1 MKTVILF
8 LMVIGISLGTTA
20 QNLEVKPMPKIDF
33 NKDWQKEKLL
43 SFNDSSQLNLEVP
56 QGDLN
61 FQQTIPQL
69 PDRKKVPALPP
80 KEYAAYQLPMPVV
93 GGPFSSR
100 MPIVVPDST
109 VHYFLK
115 IKRIPFT
122 NPLDKRWK

>member
-1 MKTVILF
+1 MKTVVLF

-33 NKDWQKEKLL
+33 NKGWQKEKLF

-69 PDRKKVPALPP
+69 PDRKKVPALLPE
-80 KEYAAYQLPMPVV
+80 KYAGYQLPMPVV

>member
-1 MKTVILF
+1 MKTILF
-8 LMVIGISLGTTA
+8 ILVAAGISFGAVA

-33 NKDWQKEKLL
+33 NKGWQKEKLL
-43 SFNDSSQLNLEVP
+43 SFNDSPQLNLEVP
-56 QGDLN
+56 QSDLN

-69 PDRKKVPALPP
+69 PDKNKVPALPP
-80 KEYAAYQLPMPVV
+80 EEYAAYQLPMPVV

-100 MPIVVPDST
+100 MPVVVPDST